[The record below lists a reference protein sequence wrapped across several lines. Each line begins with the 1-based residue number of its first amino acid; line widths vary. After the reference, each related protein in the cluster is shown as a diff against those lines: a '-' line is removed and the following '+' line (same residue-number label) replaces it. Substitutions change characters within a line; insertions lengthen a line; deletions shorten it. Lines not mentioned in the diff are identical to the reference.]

1 MQAALVVDDDRDI
14 RETVAEILEDQGYSV
29 HCASDGREA
38 LDWLQEHPRETQV
51 VVLDMMM
58 PGMTGEEFLREK
70 ESRPQ
75 LAALPVVVLSAQD
88 SGNTI
93 DRHPSVKDWLRK
105 PIRFDRLLRAL
116 GHA

>member
-14 RETVAEILEDQGYSV
+14 RETVAELLEDHGYRV

-38 LDWLQEHPRETQV
+38 LEWLQEHPRETRV

-58 PGMTGEEFLREK
+58 PGMDGEQFLCEK
-70 ESRPQ
+70 EARPQ
-75 LAALPVVVLSAQD
+75 LADLPVVVLSAQERG
-88 SGNTI
+88 SAAG
-93 DRHPSVKDWLRK
+93 RHPSIKDWLMK
-105 PIRFDRLLRAL
+105 PIRFDRLLRAI